1 MGDEEHPY
9 WCDPASCSAFA
20 SLDKQYHRSPPT
32 VIATEDWRIKIYLH
46 RGANPDGTGE
56 YVELAELEE
65 PVLDPW
71 YENAPLNGRGVEL
84 NMDLQIAERVHAA
97 IAALRS
103 VRIASL

>member
-1 MGDEEHPY
+1 MGDEQHPH

-20 SLDKQYHRSPPT
+20 MLLDKQYHRSSP
-32 VIATEDWRIKIYLH
+32 VIVATEDPDIKIYLH
-46 RGANPDGTGE
+46 RGADADGTGE

-84 NMDLQIAERVHAA
+84 NMDLQTAEQVHAA
-97 IAALRS
+97 IAALH
-103 VRIASL
+103 AA